1 MVSLPGIVVARA
13 VVGCIARGPFPGLV
27 DLGWTCV
34 RSVAMRRPVRWLIA
48 NLRRPVAGRWLV
60 ARSRT
65 VVVVAT
71 GPVSGGG
78 GRLGGRLVGTATV
91 ILLCGGVIATSGAAV
106 AGFNYWSRQYGY
118 ES

>member
-1 MVSLPGIVVARA
+1 MVSRCGRVVARA
-13 VVGCIARGPFPGLV
+13 VVRCIAGGPLSRLV

-60 ARSRT
+60 ARSWP
-65 VVVVAT
+65 VVVAA
-71 GPVSGGG
+71 GAMSGVG
-78 GRLGGRLVGTATV
+78 GRLGGRLGSTTAV
-91 ILLCGGVIATSGAAV
+91 VLLCGGVIATSGAAV
-106 AGFNYWSRQYGY
+106 TGFNYGSRQCGY

>member
-60 ARSRT
+60 ARSWP
-65 VVVVAT
+65 VVVAA
-71 GPVSGGG
+71 GPVSWVG
-78 GRLGGRLVGTATV
+78 GRLGGRLGCTTAV
-91 ILLCGGVIATSGAAV
+91 VLLCGGVIATSGAAV
-106 AGFNYWSRQYGY
+106 TGFNYWSRQYGY